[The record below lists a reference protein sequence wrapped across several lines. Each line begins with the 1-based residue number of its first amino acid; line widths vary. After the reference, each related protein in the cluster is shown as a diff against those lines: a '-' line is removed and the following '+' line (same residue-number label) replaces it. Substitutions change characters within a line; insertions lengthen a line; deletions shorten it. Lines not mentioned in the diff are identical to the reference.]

1 MNCYN
6 DWAEDFIN
14 RAIDSIS
21 GRLHE
26 PKILTEENGW
36 RKTRRYNWS
45 GNVSGGY
52 TMTYFWTNMIS
63 NREIE
68 ITAFEFA
75 NQSQPNL

>member
-6 DWAEDFIN
+6 DWADDFMN

-21 GRLHE
+21 GRINE
-26 PKILTEENGW
+26 PLKLTEENGW
-36 RKTRRYNWS
+36 RKRRRYNWNNS
-45 GNVSGGY
+45 SSGGY
-52 TMTYFWTNMIS
+52 EMTYYWENMIS

-68 ITAFEFA
+68 ITKEQFE